1 MNYRNFS
8 YLCRNYLLTN
18 MHLPDTK
25 SMALRM
31 NYSDEQYT
39 SLNVRDLGGGYCAI
53 LILSLFS
60 HIHVSD
66 ARQGHLRIC
75 RTSSDNQ
82 NPI

>member
-39 SLNVRDLGGGYCAI
+39 SLNVRDLGGGIAQY
-53 LILSLFS
+53 
-60 HIHVSD
+60 
-66 ARQGHLRIC
+66 
-75 RTSSDNQ
+75 
-82 NPI
+82 